1 MIELTI
7 LFTCFHHI
15 LDKTT
20 ASQLRIIVHS
30 LLIMNGRITMLSIS
44 RWAGK
49 GGSYRTIQRF
59 FQKEIDWLL
68 LNWALI
74 KNLIEQDNDEVIL
87 IAGDTT
93 TVSKTGKY
101 TYGLGRFFSSLFSR
115 RICGIAISVVL
126 LPCC

>member
-59 FQKEIDWLL
+59 FQKEIDWLTV
-68 LNWALI
+68 NWALI
-74 KNLIEQDNDEVIL
+74 NKKIEKENDDVL
-87 IAGDTT
+87 FL
-93 TVSKTGKY
+93 K
-101 TYGLGRFFSSLFSR
+101 FF
-115 RICGIAISVVL
+115 
-126 LPCC
+126 